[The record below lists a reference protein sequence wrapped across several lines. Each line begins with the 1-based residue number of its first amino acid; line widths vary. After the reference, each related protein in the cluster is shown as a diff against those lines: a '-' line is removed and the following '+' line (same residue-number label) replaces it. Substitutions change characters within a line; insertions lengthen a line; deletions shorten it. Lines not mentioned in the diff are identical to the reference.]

1 MTKNFVQLDESK
13 FPTTKGKNIDGFR
26 FYAVEDKHFPSI
38 TTVLGA
44 IPKPG
49 LIAWR
54 KNVGEEAAKWEY
66 RGLNES
72 QKNHYLIL
80 QDVVAIF

>member
-38 TTVLGA
+38 G
-44 IPKPG
+44 
-49 LIAWR
+49 
-54 KNVGEEAAKWEY
+54 
-66 RGLNES
+66 
-72 QKNHYLIL
+72 
-80 QDVVAIF
+80 IFLMLMKKL